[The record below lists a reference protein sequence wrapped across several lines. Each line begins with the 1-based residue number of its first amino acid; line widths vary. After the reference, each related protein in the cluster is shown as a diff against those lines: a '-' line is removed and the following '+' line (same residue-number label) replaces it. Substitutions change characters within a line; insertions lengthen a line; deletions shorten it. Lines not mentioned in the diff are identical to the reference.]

1 MNNWGVKD
9 TKKKKDISQ
18 ILHIAIVFPYPR
30 GYGLA
35 KTSMQQLFAV
45 MTAVQISPEILLNQM
60 RESSV
65 YYHLVIDS
73 DKCWAGSDV
82 SMMKKLLAKLSIMLP
97 LIKFPGKPQP
107 TNGEGKAPRI
117 LIPIVRSLRW
127 E

>member
-1 MNNWGVKD
+1 MNDWGVKV
-9 TKKKKDISQ
+9 KKRKKKDNINQ
-18 ILHIAIVFPYPR
+18 ILHIAIVFPYPW

-45 MTAVQISPEILLNQM
+45 MTAVEISLEILLNQM

-82 SMMKKLLAKLSIMLP
+82 SMMKKLSAKLLIMLP
-97 LIKFPGKPQP
+97 LIKLPGKPQP
-107 TNGEGKAPRI
+107 TYGEGKLHAY
-117 LIPIVRSLRW
+117 
-127 E
+127 